1 MVFVANRRVNS
12 VFRAQIAHKDGDA
25 EGIGFVACHLHESG
39 RAEPLA
45 FFVLEVAEEFH
56 LEEAAG
62 LRAGHPWFAASPPPR
77 AGEHAE
83 LVVKALQT
91 VLRHAVEPVMED
103 SRHRLVS
110 LRVRTAVLPRF
121 APAA

>member
-12 VFRAQIAHKDGDA
+12 VFRAQIAHKAGDDQ
-25 EGIGFVACHLHESG
+25 GIGFVACHLHESG

-62 LRAGHPWFAASPPPR
+62 LRAGHPWSAASQPPR
-77 AGEHAE
+77 AGEPAE
-83 LVVKALQT
+83 LAVQALQT
-91 VLRHAVEPVMED
+91 VPWHAIEPAM
-103 SRHRLVS
+103 
-110 LRVRTAVLPRF
+110 
-121 APAA
+121 